1 MAKQK
6 FNIIESTWIPI
17 QIDNCNTDLII
28 PARYLASTTRD
39 PKFFGDAFMH
49 DLRYDADNKPVADF
63 VMNQPAFSEAPHEG
77 VHEIIVG
84 GQNWG
89 SGSSREHAA
98 WAIAGYGVRVVI
110 SSSFADIHRNNL
122 LNCFV
127 LPVIVSPAFQQELFA
142 SIAADPQTKVK
153 VDVPN
158 QTVTNLA
165 TGHSE
170 QFEINSYK
178 KYCLMNAFDDI
189 DFLLDNKDKIET
201 YEGTHPL
208 NPSL

>member
-1 MAKQK
+1 MSKQK
-6 FNIIESTWIPI
+6 FDIIQSTCLPI
-17 QIDNCNTDLII
+17 EIDNCNTDLII

-49 DLRYDADNKPVADF
+49 DLRYDAQGKPVADF
-63 VMNQPAFSEAPHEG
+63 VMNKPEFSEAPHEG
-77 VHEIIVG
+77 CHEIVVG

-98 WAIAGYGVRVVI
+98 WAIAGYGIRVVI

-127 LPVIVSPAFQQELFA
+127 LPVIVSREFQQELFA
-142 SIAADPQTKVK
+142 SIEKDPQTIVT

-158 QTVTNLA
+158 QTVINEA
-165 TGHSE
+165 TGRSE
-170 QFEINSYK
+170 KFEINGYK
-178 KYCLMNAFDDI
+178 KHCLVNALDDI
-189 DFLLDNKDKIET
+189 DYLLSVQDKTEA
-201 YEGTHPL
+201 YERTAK
-208 NPSL
+208 SW

>member
-1 MAKQK
+1 
-6 FNIIESTWIPI
+6 
-17 QIDNCNTDLII
+17 
-28 PARYLASTTRD
+28 LASTTRD

-49 DLRYDADNKPVADF
+49 DLRYDANDKPVADF
-63 VMNQPAFSEAPHEG
+63 VLNQPDFCEAPREG
-77 VHEIIVG
+77 VHEIIIG

-127 LPVIVSPAFQQELFA
+127 LPVIVSKEFQTELFA
-142 SIAADPQTKVK
+142 TVKANPKAEVK

-158 QTVTNLA
+158 QTVTNLT
-165 TGHSE
+165 TGKSE
-170 QFEINSYK
+170 KFDINAYK
-178 KYCLMNAFDDI
+178 KYCLMNALDDI
-189 DFLLDNKDKIET
+189 DFLLENKDKIEAW
-201 YEGTHPL
+201 EQK
-208 NPSL
+208 NA

>member
-1 MAKQK
+1 MKQK
-6 FNIIESTWIPI
+6 FDVIKSTCLPI
-17 QIDNCNTDLII
+17 NIDNCNTDLII
-28 PARYLASTTRD
+28 PARYMASTTRD
-39 PKFFGDAFMH
+39 AKYFGDAFMH
-49 DLRYDADNKPVADF
+49 DLRYGADGQAIADF
-63 VMNQPAFSEAPHEG
+63 VLNKPDYSAAPCTG
-77 VHEIIVG
+77 VHEIIIG

-127 LPVIVSPAFQQELFA
+127 LPVIVTETFRQELLA
-142 SIAADPQTKVK
+142 TVAANPESIVEVNVPQ
-153 VDVPN
+153 

-170 QFEINSYK
+170 TFEINGYK
-178 KYCLMNAFDDI
+178 KYCLMNALDDI
-189 DFLLDNKDKIET
+189 DFLLQNKEKIED
-201 YEGTHPL
+201 YE
-208 NPSL
+208 NKVSSAAW

>member
-1 MAKQK
+1 MKQK
-6 FNIIESTWIPI
+6 FDVIQSTCVPI
-17 QIDNCNTDLII
+17 RIDNCNTDLII

-39 PKFFGDAFMH
+39 PQFFADAFMH
-49 DLRYDADNKPVADF
+49 DLRFDTEGRVIHDF
-63 VMNQPAFSEAPHEG
+63 VMNQAPFSEPPRDGIHQ
-77 VHEIIVG
+77 IIVAG
-84 GQNWG
+84 ENWG

-127 LPVIVSPAFQQELFA
+127 LPVVVSPAFQQELFA
-142 SIAADPQTKVK
+142 SIAADSQTQVR
-153 VDVPN
+153 VDLPE

-170 QFEINSYK
+170 HFDINGYK
-178 KYCLMNAFDDI
+178 KYCLMNGLDDI
-189 DFLLDNKDKIET
+189 DFLLESLK
-201 YEGTHPL
+201 THTLPL
-208 NPSL
+208 P

>member
-6 FNIIESTWIPI
+6 FNIIQSTCIPVA
-17 QIDNCNTDLII
+17 IDNCNTDLII

-49 DLRYDADNKPVADF
+49 DLRFDEEGKPVADF
-63 VMNQPAFSEAPHEG
+63 VMNQPDFCEMPREG
-77 VHEIIVG
+77 VHEIIVA

-127 LPVIVSPAFQQELFA
+127 LPVIVSKEFQQELFET
-142 SIAADPQTKVK
+142 IAANPQAEVK
-153 VDVPN
+153 VDVPA
-158 QTVTNLA
+158 QTVTNIT

-170 QFEINSYK
+170 KFEINGYK
-178 KYCLMNAFDDI
+178 KYCLMNALDDI
-189 DFLLDNKDKIET
+189 DFLLENTAKIENF
-201 YEGTHPL
+201 ERQK
-208 NPSL
+208 

>member
-1 MAKQK
+1 MKQK
-6 FNIIESTWIPI
+6 FDIIQSTCIPI

-49 DLRYDADNKPVADF
+49 DLRYDAEGNAVADF
-63 VMNQPAFSEAPHEG
+63 VMNKPEYSAAPQQG
-77 VHEIIVG
+77 VHEIIIG
-84 GQNWG
+84 GANWG

-127 LPVIVSPAFQQELFA
+127 LPVIVSKEFQAELFETVFA
-142 SIAADPQTKVK
+142 NPQAEVK

-158 QTVTNLA
+158 QTVTNMV
-165 TGHSE
+165 TGKSE
-170 QFEINSYK
+170 KFEINSYK
-178 KYCLMNAFDDI
+178 KYCLMNAYDDI
-189 DFLLDNKDKIET
+189 DFLLSNKDKIEA
-201 YEGTHPL
+201 YEQ
-208 NPSL
+208 SFKS

>member
-1 MAKQK
+1 MKQK
-6 FNIIESTWIPI
+6 FDIIQSTCLPI
-17 QIDNCNTDLII
+17 EIDNCNTDLII

-39 PKFFGDAFMH
+39 PMFFGDAFMH
-49 DLRYDADNKPVADF
+49 DLRYNTEGKPVEDF
-63 VMNQPAFSEAPHEG
+63 VMNQPAYSEAPRQG
-77 VHEIIVG
+77 VHEIIIG

-127 LPVIVSPAFQQELFA
+127 LPVIVSREFQQELF
-142 SIAADPQTKVK
+142 QTIKENPKAEVK

-158 QTVTNLA
+158 QTVTNLT

-170 QFEINSYK
+170 QFPINSYK
-178 KYCLMNAFDDI
+178 KYCLMNAYDDI
-189 DFLLDNKDKIET
+189 DFLLSNTDKIEE
-201 YEGTHPL
+201 YERGH
-208 NPSL
+208 

>member
-6 FNIIESTWIPI
+6 FNIIKSTCIPVA
-17 QIDNCNTDLII
+17 IDNCNTDLII

-49 DLRYDADNKPVADF
+49 DLRYDADGQPVANF
-63 VMNQPAFSEAPHEG
+63 VMNRPEFSEAPREG

-98 WAIAGYGVRVVI
+98 WAISGYGVRVVV

-127 LPVIVSPAFQQELFA
+127 LPVVVSKDFQQELFA
-142 SIAADPQTKVK
+142 SIEADPQTIVT

-158 QTVTNLA
+158 QTITNEA

-170 QFEINSYK
+170 KFDINGYK
-178 KYCLMNAFDDI
+178 KYCLMNGFDDI
-189 DFLLDNKDKIET
+189 DYLLTKKADIEA
-201 YEGTHPL
+201 YEVR
-208 NPSL
+208 NC

>member
-6 FNIIESTWIPI
+6 FNIIKSTCLPI
-17 QIDNCNTDLII
+17 AIDNCNTDLII

-39 PKFFGDAFMH
+39 PQFFGDAFMH
-49 DLRYDADNKPVADF
+49 DLRYDADGKVISDF
-63 VMNQPAFSEAPHEG
+63 VLNQPGFSETPREG
-77 VHEIIVG
+77 VNQIIVG
-84 GQNWG
+84 GKNWG

-127 LPVIVSPAFQQELFA
+127 LPVVVTPEFQAELFD
-142 SIAADPQTKVK
+142 SIAKDPKTVVT

-158 QTVTNLA
+158 QTVTNEA
-165 TGHSE
+165 TGNT
-170 QFEINSYK
+170 QKFEINGYK
-178 KYCLMNAFDDI
+178 KYCLENALDEI
-189 DFLLDNKDKIET
+189 DFLLENQEKIVKWEKAQ
-201 YEGTHPL
+201 
-208 NPSL
+208 

>member
-1 MAKQK
+1 MNHK
-6 FNIIESTWIPI
+6 FNIITSTCIPI
-17 QIDNCNTDLII
+17 AIDNCNTDLII

-49 DLRYDADNKPVADF
+49 DLRFDAEGKPQEDF
-63 VMNQPAFSEAPHEG
+63 VMNQKEYAEVPREG
-77 VHEIIVG
+77 VHEIIVAG
-84 GQNWG
+84 ENWG

-142 SIAADPQTKVK
+142 SIAANPQTRVQ
-153 VDVPN
+153 VDVPA

-165 TGHSE
+165 TGHAES
-170 QFEINSYK
+170 FPINGYK
-178 KYCLMNAFDDI
+178 KYCLMNGLDDI
-189 DFLLDNKDKIET
+189 DFLLENIGSIPAPPQE
-201 YEGTHPL
+201 
-208 NPSL
+208 

>member
-6 FNIIESTWIPI
+6 FNIVKSTCIPVA
-17 QIDNCNTDLII
+17 IDNCNTDLII

-49 DLRYDADNKPVADF
+49 DLRYDADGKPVADF
-63 VMNQPAFSEAPHEG
+63 VMNQPDFSEAPREG
-77 VHEIIVG
+77 VHEIIVA

-127 LPVIVSPAFQQELFA
+127 LPVIVTKEFQQELFA
-142 SIAADPQTKVK
+142 TIAANPQAQVE
-153 VDVPN
+153 VNVPE
-158 QTVTNLA
+158 QTVTNIT
-165 TGHSE
+165 TGNS
-170 QFEINSYK
+170 QKFEINGYK
-178 KYCLMNAFDDI
+178 KYCLMNGYDDI
-189 DFLLDNKDKIET
+189 DFLLENTSKIES
-201 YEGTHPL
+201 YEQAR
-208 NPSL
+208 

>member
-1 MAKQK
+1 MKQK
-6 FNIIESTWIPI
+6 FDIIQSTCLPI
-17 QIDNCNTDLII
+17 AIDNCNTDLII

-39 PKFFGDAFMH
+39 PKDAFMH
-49 DLRYDADNKPVADF
+49 DLRFDSEGKPVEDF
-63 VMNQPAFSEAPHEG
+63 VLNRPEYKEAPRQG

-127 LPVIVSPAFQQELFA
+127 LPVVVSPEFQQELFA
-142 SIAADPQTKVK
+142 TIAKNPRTMVR
-153 VDVPN
+153 VDLPA
-158 QTVTNLA
+158 QTVTSLE
-165 TGHSE
+165 TGHCE
-170 QFEINSYK
+170 HFEINSYK
-178 KYCLMNAFDDI
+178 KYSERYDD
-189 DFLLDNKDKIET
+189 
-201 YEGTHPL
+201 P
-208 NPSL
+208 

>member
-1 MAKQK
+1 MKQK
-6 FNIIESTWIPI
+6 FNIIQSTCLPVA
-17 QIDNCNTDLII
+17 IDNCNTDLII

-49 DLRYDADNKPVADF
+49 DLRFDAEGRPVEDF
-63 VMNQPAFSEAPHEG
+63 VLNQPAFSEAPHEG
-77 VHEIIVG
+77 VHEIIVA

-89 SGSSREHAA
+89 SASSREHAA

-127 LPVIVSPAFQQELFA
+127 LPVIVSPAFQQELFET
-142 SIAADPQTKVK
+142 IAANPQAEVK
-153 VDVPN
+153 VDVPA
-158 QTVTNLA
+158 QTVTNLT

-170 QFEINSYK
+170 HFDINSYK
-178 KYCLMNAFDDI
+178 KYCLMNALDDI
-189 DFLLDNKDKIET
+189 DFLLENQKKIEE
-201 YEGTHPL
+201 YEEKR
-208 NPSL
+208 

>member
-1 MAKQK
+1 MKQK
-6 FNIIESTWIPI
+6 FDIIKSTCIPVA
-17 QIDNCNTDLII
+17 IDNCNTDLII

-49 DLRYDADNKPVADF
+49 DLRFDAEGKPVEDF
-63 VMNQPAFSEAPHEG
+63 VMNQPDYSEAPREG

-127 LPVIVSPAFQQELFA
+127 LPVVVSQDFSDELFA
-142 SIAADPQTKVK
+142 TIKANPQMQVE
-153 VDVPN
+153 VNVPE
-158 QTVTNLA
+158 QKVTNLA
-165 TGHSE
+165 TGRSE
-170 QFEINSYK
+170 YFELNSYK
-178 KYCLMNAFDDI
+178 KYCLMNAYDDI
-189 DFLLDNKDKIET
+189 DFLLDNKDKIEA
-201 YEGTHPL
+201 YESGK
-208 NPSL
+208 

>member
-1 MAKQK
+1 MKQK
-6 FNIIESTWIPI
+6 FDIIQSTCIPI
-17 QIDNCNTDLII
+17 AIDNNNTDNII
-28 PARYLASTTRD
+28 PARYLAFTTRD
-39 PKFFGDAFMH
+39 PKFYGDAFMH
-49 DLRYDADNKPVADF
+49 DLRYDANNQPIADF
-63 VMNQPAFSEAPHEG
+63 VMNKPEFSETPRKG

-122 LNCFV
+122 LNNFV
-127 LPVIVSPAFQQELFA
+127 LPVVVSREMQQELFDT
-142 SIAADPQTKVK
+142 IARNPQSEVR

-165 TGHSE
+165 TGRSE
-170 QFEINSYK
+170 HFELNGYK
-178 KYCLMNAFDDI
+178 KYCLMNALDDI
-189 DFLLDNKDKIET
+189 DFLLENEDKITEW
-201 YEGTHPL
+201 EKQR
-208 NPSL
+208 

>member
-1 MAKQK
+1 MKAP
-6 FNIIESTWIPI
+6 FNIIESTCIPI
-17 QIDNCNTDLII
+17 AIDNCNTDLII

-39 PKFFGDAFMH
+39 PKFFGEAFMH
-49 DLRYDADNKPVADF
+49 DLRYSPNGDIVPDFVLNKPE
-63 VMNQPAFSEAPHEG
+63 FSEAPRKG

-110 SSSFADIHRNNL
+110 SSSFADIHKGNL

-127 LPVIVSPAFQQELFA
+127 LPVVVSQDFHSELLT
-142 SIAADPQTKVK
+142 SIQANPETKVRI
-153 VDVPN
+153 DVPT
-158 QTVTNLA
+158 QSVANLE

-170 QFEINSYK
+170 HFEINAYK
-178 KYCLMNAFDDI
+178 KYCLMNALDDI
-189 DFLLDNKDKIET
+189 DFLLESKSKIQA
-201 YEGTHPL
+201 YE
-208 NPSL
+208 SR

>member
-1 MAKQK
+1 MKQK
-6 FNIIESTWIPI
+6 FDIIQSTCIPI
-17 QIDNCNTDLII
+17 EIDNCNTDLII

-49 DLRYDADNKPVADF
+49 DLRYTADGKPVADF
-63 VMNQPAFSEAPHEG
+63 VMNLPEYSEVPSVG
-77 VHEIIVG
+77 VHEIIIG

-127 LPVIVSPAFQQELFA
+127 LPVVVTPEFQQELFA
-142 SIAADPQTKVK
+142 TVKENPQAQVK

-158 QTVTNLA
+158 QTVTNVT

-170 QFEINSYK
+170 HFEINSYK

-189 DFLLDNKDKIET
+189 DFLIDNKDKIEAW
-201 YEGTHPL
+201 EKA
-208 NPSL
+208 NA

>member
-6 FNIIESTWIPI
+6 FNIIQSTCIPI
-17 QIDNCNTDLII
+17 AIDNCNTDLII

-39 PKFFGDAFMH
+39 PEFFGEAFMH
-49 DLRYDADNKPVADF
+49 DLRYDARGNKVEDF
-63 VMNQPAFSEAPHEG
+63 VMNRPEYSEAPHPG

-127 LPVIVSPAFQQELFA
+127 LPVIVSPEFQKELFA
-142 SIAADPQTKVK
+142 SIEADPKTEVK

-158 QTVTNLA
+158 QTVTNMA
-165 TGHSE
+165 TGRSE
-170 QFEINSYK
+170 KFEINSYK

-189 DFLLDNKDKIET
+189 DFLLENKDKIED
-201 YEGTHPL
+201 YEQKRCQRG
-208 NPSL
+208 

>member
-1 MAKQK
+1 MKQK
-6 FNIIESTWIPI
+6 FGIVQSTCIPVR
-17 QIDNCNTDLII
+17 IDNCNTDLII

-39 PKFFGDAFMH
+39 PEFFGDAFMH
-49 DLRYDADNKPVADF
+49 DLRYNPDGTPVDDF
-63 VMNQPAFSEAPHEG
+63 VLNMPDYKEAPREG
-77 VHEIIVG
+77 VHEIIIG
-84 GQNWG
+84 GHNWG

-127 LPVIVSPAFQQELFA
+127 LPVVVSEDMVQELFETVESA
-142 SIAADPQTKVK
+142 PSTQVR

-165 TGHSE
+165 TGRTE
-170 QFEINSYK
+170 TFEINSYK
-178 KYCLMNAFDDI
+178 KYCLLNAYDDI
-189 DFLLDNKDKIET
+189 DFLLANKEKTEQW
-201 YEGTHPL
+201 EAGR
-208 NPSL
+208 

>member
-1 MAKQK
+1 MKQK
-6 FNIIESTWIPI
+6 FDIIQSTCIPI
-17 QIDNCNTDLII
+17 AIDNNNTDNII
-28 PARYLASTTRD
+28 PARYLAFTTRD
-39 PKFFGDAFMH
+39 RKFYGDAFMH
-49 DLRYDADNKPVADF
+49 DLRYDANNQPVADF
-63 VMNQPAFSEAPHEG
+63 VMNKPEFSEAPRKG

-122 LNCFV
+122 LNNFV
-127 LPVIVSPAFQQELFA
+127 LPVVVSREMQQELFDT
-142 SIAADPQTKVK
+142 IARNSQSEVR

-165 TGHSE
+165 TGRSE
-170 QFEINSYK
+170 HFELNGYK
-178 KYCLMNAFDDI
+178 KYCLMNALDDI
-189 DFLLDNKDKIET
+189 DFLLENEDKITEW
-201 YEGTHPL
+201 EKQR
-208 NPSL
+208 

>member
-1 MAKQK
+1 MERKK
-6 FNIIESTWIPI
+6 FDIIQSTCIPI
-17 QIDNCNTDLII
+17 RIDNCNTDLII

-39 PKFFGDAFMH
+39 PKFFADAFMH
-49 DLRYDADNKPVADF
+49 DLRFDENGQANLNF
-63 VMNQPAFSEAPHEG
+63 VMNNPDFSATPREG
-77 VHEIIVG
+77 VHQIIVG

-127 LPVIVSPAFQQELFA
+127 LPVVVSPAFQQELFD
-142 SIAADPQTKVK
+142 SIDKNPKTVVK

-158 QTVTNLA
+158 QTITNTE

-170 QFEINSYK
+170 NFELNSYK
-178 KYCLMNAFDDI
+178 KYCLMNGFDDI
-189 DFLLDNKDKIET
+189 DFLIENSQKT
-201 YEGTHPL
+201 IKWEMENL
-208 NPSL
+208 SK

>member
-1 MAKQK
+1 MKQK
-6 FNIIESTWIPI
+6 FNIIQSTCLPI
-17 QIDNCNTDLII
+17 AIDNCNTDLII

-39 PKFFGDAFMH
+39 PQFFGDAFMH
-49 DLRYDADNKPVADF
+49 DLRFDADGKPVSDF
-63 VMNQPAFSEAPHEG
+63 VLNQPDFSEAPKEG

-127 LPVIVSPAFQQELFA
+127 LPVIVSEQFQTELFN
-142 SIAADPQTKVK
+142 SIYADPKTEVK

-170 QFEINSYK
+170 KFDINGYK
-178 KYCLMNAFDDI
+178 KYCLMNALDDI
-189 DFLLDNKDKIET
+189 DFLLENKNKIEQ
-201 YEGTHPL
+201 YEQA
-208 NPSL
+208 

>member
-1 MAKQK
+1 MKQK
-6 FNIIESTWIPI
+6 FNIIQSTCLPVA
-17 QIDNCNTDLII
+17 IDNCNTDLII

-49 DLRYDADNKPVADF
+49 DLRFDAEGRPVEDF
-63 VMNQPAFSEAPHEG
+63 VLNQPAFSEAPHEG
-77 VHEIIVG
+77 VHEIIVA

-127 LPVIVSPAFQQELFA
+127 LPVIVSPAFQQELFDT
-142 SIAADPQTKVK
+142 IAANPQAEVK
-153 VDVPN
+153 VDVPA
-158 QTVTNLA
+158 QTVMNLT

-170 QFEINSYK
+170 HFDINSYK
-178 KYCLMNAFDDI
+178 KYCLMNALDDI
-189 DFLLDNKDKIET
+189 DFLLENQKKIEE
-201 YEGTHPL
+201 YEEKR
-208 NPSL
+208 